1 MNQITYFGDAISD
14 AIKDINNVAAS
25 LYFFSLYNLWNS
37 QYLPIKHINI
47 QLTHVTILQIL

>member
-37 QYLPIKHINI
+37 QYLPIKYINI
-47 QLTHVTILQIL
+47 QLTHLTILQIL